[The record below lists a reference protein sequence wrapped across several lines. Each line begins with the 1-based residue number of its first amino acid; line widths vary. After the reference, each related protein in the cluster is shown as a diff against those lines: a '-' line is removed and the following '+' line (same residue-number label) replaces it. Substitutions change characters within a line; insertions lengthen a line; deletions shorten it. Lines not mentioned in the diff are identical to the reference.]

1 VKRLVL
7 GITSGR
13 RRRRR
18 PRCFCVNLLRLDFR
32 VLAGDAGQDG
42 LSFRASGPRVPH
54 TICWRSWP
62 ERNRVS
68 LFGNALRLGG
78 LR

>member
-1 VKRLVL
+1 
-7 GITSGR
+7 
-13 RRRRR
+13 
-18 PRCFCVNLLRLDFR
+18 
-32 VLAGDAGQDG
+32 LAGDAGQDG